1 MRERWRP
8 EDYEKSTEKDEMES
22 KCPVGGAWQ
31 EDLYHKL
38 MHKG

>member
-22 KCPVGGAWQ
+22 ERPSWWGIP
-31 EDLYHKL
+31 
-38 MHKG
+38 

>member
-8 EDYEKSTEKDEMES
+8 EDYEKSTEKDEMKS
-22 KCPVGGAWQ
+22 KSPSWWGMG

>member
-1 MRERWRP
+1 MRERGRP
-8 EDYEKSTEKDEMES
+8 EDYEKSTEKDEMKS
-22 KCPVGGAWQ
+22 KSPSWWGMG